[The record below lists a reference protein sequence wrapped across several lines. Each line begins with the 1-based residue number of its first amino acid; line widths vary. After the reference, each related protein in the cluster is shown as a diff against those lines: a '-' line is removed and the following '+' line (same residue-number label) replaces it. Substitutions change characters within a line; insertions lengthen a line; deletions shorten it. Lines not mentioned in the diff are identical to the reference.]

1 MKYKVLLIIP
11 ILAGAF
17 ALTNVFQNNIFSQA
31 LAQSKPVATPTPEPE
46 SDVDSWGCE
55 GLQNQIDEYSTG
67 FGGDRLK
74 ELPKY
79 CDEGELY
86 KKIVYWLYFI
96 IGIGAVL
103 ALIYGGYLYMTG
115 RGNDAQ
121 TKKAKT
127 VMMYTLG
134 GVALAV
140 IATAI
145 VTIIVNLIVDN
156 QLF

>member
-1 MKYKVLLIIP
+1 MKLKFLLLLTILIGAVAFIGASKVNL
-11 ILAGAF
+11 
-17 ALTNVFQNNIFSQA
+17 FQSA
-31 LAQSKPVATPTPEPE
+31 LAQSAPTPAPGN
-46 SDVDSWGCE
+46 DVDSWGCE

-79 CDEGELY
+79 CDEGAVY
-86 KKIVYWLYFI
+86 KKIVYWLYFVV
-96 IGIGAVL
+96 GIGAVL
-103 ALIYGGYLYMTG
+103 AMIYGGYLYMTG

-121 TKKAKT
+121 IKKAKT

-134 GVALAV
+134 GVALAI

-145 VTIIVNLIVDN
+145 VTIVVNLIVDN